1 MTRTHGGRAVARR
14 DRLSL
19 VRVWVPLL
27 LAITLGARAAAGQ
40 SAGRVDSTQAQGV
53 VPGITGSQQDVVDT
67 APRFVSGRVMRPTGS
82 DVVPVP
88 GVWVTLHRVGPDSSG
103 PLDSTRTSGSGE
115 YSIRYR
121 PRGSPQAIYF
131 LAVSYRGVAYFS
143 APLRERR
150 VTGDDALITVFDTT
164 SAPIPLHIQGRHI
177 VVSSPGASGM
187 RQIVEVYEI
196 SNDTALTRISPDD
209 AHPTWSA
216 VIPAA
221 AQNFQIAQADISP
234 SSISAASGRVTS
246 VAPFAPGLK
255 QLSFA
260 YELPES
266 AFPLDI
272 PLADSVSVLE
282 VLLEEPGAKV
292 SGAHLSQVAAA
303 SIEGRTFNRFL
314 AQDAPRNAVFTITAP
329 PPGTPPLSE
338 RFQLV
343 LVVVLSLAMITAL
356 AMYFSRRR
364 AAAGAT
370 AATSRVGTSAWIPPV
385 RSEDAE
391 VARIAR
397 EIAALDE
404 AHERNGAGGVEA
416 DEAYRTRRAELKRA
430 LAAELDARRGRA

>member
-1 MTRTHGGRAVARR
+1 
-14 DRLSL
+14 
-19 VRVWVPLL
+19 VWALL
-27 LAITLGARAAAGQ
+27 LVVMLVGARDAAGQ
-40 SAGRVDSTQAQGV
+40 LAGTVDSASVQGATAPGAGTEQAA
-53 VPGITGSQQDVVDT
+53 VDT

-82 DVVPVP
+82 NVVPVAD
-88 GVWVTLHRVGPDSSG
+88 VWVTLHRVGPDSSG
-103 PLDSTRTSGSGE
+103 PLDSTRTRGNGD
-115 YSIRYR
+115 YTFRYR
-121 PRGSPQAIYF
+121 ARGSAQAIYF
-131 LAVSYRGVAYFS
+131 VSVSYRGVAYFS
-143 APLRERR
+143 APLRDRR

-164 SAPIPLHIQGRHI
+164 SAPVPLHVQGRHI
-177 VVSSPGASGM
+177 VVSSPNAAGL
-187 RQIVEVYEI
+187 REIVEVYEI
-196 SNDTALTRISPDD
+196 SNDTTLTRVSPDD

-216 VIPAA
+216 ILPAA
-221 AQNFQIAQADISP
+221 AENFQVAQADISP

-260 YELPES
+260 YDLPES

-272 PLADSVSVLE
+272 PLADSLPVLE

-292 SGAHLSQVAAA
+292 SGARLSQVAAA

-314 AQDAPRNAVFTITAP
+314 AQNAPKNSVFTITAP

-343 LVVVLSLAMITAL
+343 LIAVISLAMLAAL

-370 AATSRVGTSAWIPPV
+370 GFASPSAVPTWTPPV
-385 RSEDAE
+385 SAE
-391 VARIAR
+391 GAEAARIAR

-404 AHERNGAGGVEA
+404 AHERNGTGGAEA
-416 DEAYRTRRAELKRA
+416 DEAYRARRAELKRA
-430 LAAELDARRGRA
+430 LAAELDARRARE